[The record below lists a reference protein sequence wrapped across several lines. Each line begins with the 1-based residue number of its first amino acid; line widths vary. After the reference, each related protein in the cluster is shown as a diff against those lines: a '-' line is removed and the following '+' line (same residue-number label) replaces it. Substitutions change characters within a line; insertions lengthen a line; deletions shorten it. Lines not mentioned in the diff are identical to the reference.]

1 MILSK
6 EETKVEVYRQLNV
19 LKYNLELILN
29 WENPYV
35 LKVTNSIEKLLGE
48 INLLDNDNSG
58 IDYLFENPD
67 KEKYNLE

>member
-35 LKVTNSIEKLLGE
+35 LDTQNALSALMGE
-48 INLLDNDNSG
+48 MNLLDNDNSG
-58 IDYLFENPD
+58 IDYLFENPEQ
-67 KEKYNLE
+67 EKYNLE